1 MNNGANLTQSGLY
14 TPTTNAM
21 ISSQMSLST
30 SMTQHSSQPPTPNT
44 NNTSNSIN
52 NISLNMK
59 SRFPR
64 LQECAHFHYEVST
77 VDIPK
82 NFKIILCA
90 ENDQTENCK
99 PNLNNNTNINN
110 TLTSSTVSTLSNNN
124 NSLNSTAA
132 DAQFWYHLQVTSNDK
147 KWIIYRTNENFKYL
161 DKHLHDCIFDRK
173 FSCLDEPISISS
185 FAHDAATKTKAKTS
199 DAAVKQLR
207 QNMSNYLAR
216 FCEIA
221 FINPI
226 NCGPILNWFEV
237 SYKLNQSY

>member
-124 NSLNSTAA
+124 NSLK
-132 DAQFWYHLQVTSNDK
+132 V
-147 KWIIYRTNENFKYL
+147 
-161 DKHLHDCIFDRK
+161 
-173 FSCLDEPISISS
+173 
-185 FAHDAATKTKAKTS
+185 
-199 DAAVKQLR
+199 
-207 QNMSNYLAR
+207 
-216 FCEIA
+216 
-221 FINPI
+221 
-226 NCGPILNWFEV
+226 
-237 SYKLNQSY
+237 